1 MQHQSAQ
8 LSASIPS
15 PPTSHSSLSPS
26 TVITLVPLTVIH
38 PDQSSHLLPLGVPT
52 TYSPHSH
59 QRVLVSTRVRSR
71 RSSAHSPPWAKSQS
85 CPCPCNPQ
93 GSAPPPIPSL
103 PSPPPSIC
111 SSHTG
116 LLTIPKT
123 AGAFACAVP
132 SAGNAAPR
140 SLRNSFPHQLQV
152 LHYVLYSSLFYSSL
166 RSKIPGGFHIWCP
179 LDCKPHKRDT

>member
-1 MQHQSAQ
+1 MQHQSVQ
-8 LSASIPS
+8 LSESIPS
-15 PPTSHSSLSPS
+15 PPTSHSSLPSS

-85 CPCPCNPQ
+85 CPCNPQ

-103 PSPPPSIC
+103 PSPPPSPC

-123 AGAFACAVP
+123 PWASACAVP

-140 SLRNSFPHQLQV
+140 SLQNSFPHQLQV
-152 LHYVLYSSLFYSSL
+152 LQYVLYSSLFYFSL
-166 RSKIPGGFHIWCP
+166 RSKIPGGFHICCP